1 VPITRIST
9 PNAPKPAGHYAQATV
24 HDGTVYVAGQLS
36 IDPATGEKLHGSI
49 EEQTERTLRNLE
61 AILHAAGSDFAHL
74 LKVNVY
80 VTDIAH
86 WPRVNA
92 VYARVVGNEMPARAV
107 VPVPALNHGLLIEI
121 DAIAAVRA

>member
-1 VPITRIST
+1 MTITRIAT
-9 PNAPKPAGHYAQATV
+9 PHAPAPGGHYAQATV
-24 HDGTVYVAGQLS
+24 HAGTVYVAGQLS
-36 IDPATGEKLHGSI
+36 IDPATGEKLHGDI
-49 EEQTERTLRNLE
+49 EAQTERTLRNVE

-80 VTDIAH
+80 VTDIAY

-92 VYARVVGNEMPARAV
+92 VYARIVGRDVPARAV

-121 DAIAAVRA
+121 DAIAAVKG